1 MKHVVGV
8 SLGSSQRDHAVTLN
22 LGGEEYRIERFGT
35 DGDVKRIIS
44 LIEEYDGK
52 VDVLGLGGIDLY
64 IHAVD
69 RRYEFRDAR
78 KIVQWAKKT
87 PIVDGSGVKHVLER
101 RVIEYLQAHTD
112 IFKERRKVLLTSA
125 MDRLGMA
132 QALYKAGCDVTLG
145 DFLFVLNWPLPL
157 KTLKSLAL
165 AARII
170 GPIIVRLPFSMLYPT
185 GERQGEN
192 KPRQVKY
199 FLENDIIAGDF
210 HFIRQYMPPELPGK
224 IIITNTVT
232 EDDIDFL
239 RERGVKTLI
248 TTTPEMEGRSFGTN
262 ILEALLIA
270 LAGGEGELSREQYDR
285 MLEDLKFTPRI
296 VELQ

>member
-1 MKHVVGV
+1 MKHIVGV
-8 SLGSSQRDHAVTLN
+8 SLGSSQRDHAVTMN
-22 LGGEEYRIERFGT
+22 LGGTECRIERFGT

-52 VDVLGLGGIDLY
+52 VDALGLGGIDLY
-64 IHAVD
+64 IYAVD

-78 KIVQWAKKT
+78 KIVRGPKDTDRRW
-87 PIVDGSGVKHVLER
+87 IGVKHVLER
-101 RVIEYLQAHTD
+101 RVIS
-112 IFKERRKVLLTSA
+112 IFRLIPIFSGAPQVLLTSA

-165 AARII
+165 AARMI

-210 HFIRQYMPPELPGK
+210 HFIRQYMPLELPGK

-232 EDDIDFL
+232 KDDIGFL
-239 RERGVKTLI
+239 KERGVKTLI

-270 LAGGEGELSREQYDR
+270 LAGGKGELSREQYDQ
-285 MLEDLKFTPRI
+285 MLADLNFTPRI

>member
-1 MKHVVGV
+1 MKHIVGV
-8 SLGSSQRDHAVTLN
+8 SLGSSQRDHAVTMN
-22 LGGEEYRIERFGT
+22 LGGTECRIERFGT

-52 VDVLGLGGIDLY
+52 VDALGLGGIDLY
-64 IHAVD
+64 IYAVD

-78 KIVQWAKKT
+78 KIVQRAKKT

-157 KTLKSLAL
+157 KTLKSLVTQHQPCPL
-165 AARII
+165 AIAHRI
-170 GPIIVRLPFSMLYPT
+170 GPAV
-185 GERQGEN
+185 
-192 KPRQVKY
+192 
-199 FLENDIIAGDF
+199 
-210 HFIRQYMPPELPGK
+210 GK
-224 IIITNTVT
+224 KI
-232 EDDIDFL
+232 DIDIPRSQQKSIVAGLLNRL
-239 RERGVKTLI
+239 RSLCR
-248 TTTPEMEGRSFGTN
+248 R
-262 ILEALLIA
+262 
-270 LAGGEGELSREQYDR
+270 
-285 MLEDLKFTPRI
+285 
-296 VELQ
+296 

>member
-1 MKHVVGV
+1 MGAAHPFTTATKILFFQKNTVVHQ
-8 SLGSSQRDHAVTLN
+8 LKFFDLRLN
-22 LGGEEYRIERFGT
+22 LFCFT
-35 DGDVKRIIS
+35 Q
-44 LIEEYDGK
+44 
-52 VDVLGLGGIDLY
+52 
-64 IHAVD
+64 HAHQ
-69 RRYEFRDAR
+69 
-78 KIVQWAKKT
+78 KQ
-87 PIVDGSGVKHVLER
+87 
-101 RVIEYLQAHTD
+101 
-112 IFKERRKVLLTSA
+112 LL
-125 MDRLGMA
+125 
-132 QALYKAGCDVTLG
+132 ALR
-145 DFLFVLNWPLPL
+145 L

-165 AARII
+165 AARMI

-210 HFIRQYMPPELPGK
+210 HFIRQYMPLELPGK

-232 EDDIDFL
+232 KDDIGFL
-239 RERGVKTLI
+239 KERGVKTLI

-270 LAGGEGELSREQYDR
+270 LAGGKGELSREQYDQ
-285 MLEDLKFTPRI
+285 MLADLNFTPRI